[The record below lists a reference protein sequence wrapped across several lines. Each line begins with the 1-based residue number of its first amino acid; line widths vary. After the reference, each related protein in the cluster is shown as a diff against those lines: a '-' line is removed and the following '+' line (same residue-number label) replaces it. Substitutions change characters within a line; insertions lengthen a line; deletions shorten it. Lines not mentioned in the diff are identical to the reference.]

1 MDGLD
6 LSYSEEIAIKNEIHD
21 IVDGFTENDFEIA
34 FRETRAIIE
43 KIERICAPNVEYA
56 IIGRPTNRKH
66 PCWNDPELNLIIP
79 YIVDIIHPDYIEY
92 DEKMELAHRISDSCI
107 EEHYD
112 EAKSIYNKRS
122 IGLDLES
129 IKRIHEE
136 QMKMIHEEHE
146 EQIKRIRIPTGAL
159 FSFKSR

>member
-43 KIERICAPNVEYA
+43 KIERICTPDVESP
-56 IIGRPTNRKH
+56 IIGRSTNRKH

-146 EQIKRIRIPTGAL
+146 EQIKRIRISTGDL
-159 FSFKSR
+159 FSF

>member
-1 MDGLD
+1 MDELE
-6 LSYSEEIAIKNEIHD
+6 LSYSEECAIRNEIHD

-43 KIERICAPNVEYA
+43 KIERICTPDVESP
-56 IIGRPTNRKH
+56 IIGRSTNRKH
-66 PCWNDPELNLIIP
+66 PCWKDPDLNIILP
-79 YIVDIIHPDYIEY
+79 YIVEILYPDVSDYNR
-92 DEKMELAHRISDSCI
+92 KMELAHRISDSCI

-136 QMKMIHEEHE
+136 QMKMIHEELD
-146 EQIKRIRIPTGAL
+146 EQVGRIRISTGDL
-159 FSFKSR
+159 FSF

>member
-43 KIERICAPNVEYA
+43 KIERICAPNVESA
-56 IIGRPTNRKH
+56 IIGRSTNRKH

-79 YIVDIIHPDYIEY
+79 YIVDILYLDVIDY
-92 DEKMELAHRISDSCI
+92 DKKMELARLISDSCI

-112 EAKSIYNKRS
+112 EAKRIYHTRRLGLNIKKDTREEEILNECIKSI
-122 IGLDLES
+122 
-129 IKRIHEE
+129 
-136 QMKMIHEEHE
+136 
-146 EQIKRIRIPTGAL
+146 AL
-159 FSFKSR
+159 QGGTRLHFKSR